1 MRQSVVYKDAS
12 RKGKYLGLVLQTSER
27 SGENQPVVV
36 ALEFGTVFFPCFV
49 EKLQSEAFVRYQLF
63 PVHAEIGCFCK
74 LNEKINTEIE
84 EQINVELTE
93 YVKKQEASY
102 KKQCEKIVK
111 DYNKALFE
119 YEVECKKNVQNVKN
133 IIKKELKE
141 EVKRKLQIF
150 TEKEEYLQYLIKT
163 INDSLNVV
171 NNDNSS
177 IIFVTNNDK
186 QKYEEVLNRYNI
198 KIDVLDND
206 FIGGCKLKNDKLGVI
221 IDNTLKTNLDEI

>member
-1 MRQSVVYKDAS
+1 MDLDNKIKKFEQSCERLAQIDA
-12 RKGKYLGLVLQTSER
+12 E
-27 SGENQPVVV
+27 
-36 ALEFGTVFFPCFV
+36 
-49 EKLQSEAFVRYQLF
+49 
-63 PVHAEIGCFCK
+63 K

-163 INDSLNVV
+163 INDSLSVV
-171 NNDNSS
+171 NNDCSS

-206 FIGGCKLKNDKLGVI
+206 FIGDLGLIGVHPN
-221 IDNTLKTNLDEI
+221 DNTATVWIKANDLVTLIQQHGNTVNFVRI

>member
-1 MRQSVVYKDAS
+1 MNNRDWKEKD
-12 RKGKYLGLVLQTSER
+12 KEYLRFIQKFLDLSDNI
-27 SGENQPVVV
+27 EN
-36 ALEFGTVFFPCFV
+36 E
-49 EKLQSEAFVRYQLF
+49 
-63 PVHAEIGCFCK
+63 
-74 LNEKINTEIE
+74 
-84 EQINVELTE
+84 
-93 YVKKQEASY
+93 
-102 KKQCEKIVK
+102 
-111 DYNKALFE
+111 
-119 YEVECKKNVQNVKN
+119 
-133 IIKKELKE
+133 ELKE

-150 TEKEEYLQYLIKT
+150 NEKEEYLQYLIKT

>member
-1 MRQSVVYKDAS
+1 MDLDNKIKKFEQSCERLAQIDA
-12 RKGKYLGLVLQTSER
+12 E
-27 SGENQPVVV
+27 
-36 ALEFGTVFFPCFV
+36 
-49 EKLQSEAFVRYQLF
+49 
-63 PVHAEIGCFCK
+63 K

-150 TEKEEYLQYLIKT
+150 
-163 INDSLNVV
+163 N
-171 NNDNSS
+171 
-177 IIFVTNNDK
+177 
-186 QKYEEVLNRYNI
+186 
-198 KIDVLDND
+198 
-206 FIGGCKLKNDKLGVI
+206 
-221 IDNTLKTNLDEI
+221 

>member
-1 MRQSVVYKDAS
+1 MNNRDWKEKD
-12 RKGKYLGLVLQTSER
+12 KEYLRFIQKFLDLSDNI
-27 SGENQPVVV
+27 EN
-36 ALEFGTVFFPCFV
+36 E
-49 EKLQSEAFVRYQLF
+49 
-63 PVHAEIGCFCK
+63 
-74 LNEKINTEIE
+74 
-84 EQINVELTE
+84 
-93 YVKKQEASY
+93 
-102 KKQCEKIVK
+102 
-111 DYNKALFE
+111 
-119 YEVECKKNVQNVKN
+119 
-133 IIKKELKE
+133 ELKE

-163 INDSLNVV
+163 INDSLSVV

>member
-1 MRQSVVYKDAS
+1 MDLDNKIKKFEQSCERLAQIDA
-12 RKGKYLGLVLQTSER
+12 E
-27 SGENQPVVV
+27 
-36 ALEFGTVFFPCFV
+36 
-49 EKLQSEAFVRYQLF
+49 
-63 PVHAEIGCFCK
+63 K

-150 TEKEEYLQYLIKT
+150 TEKEEYLKYLIKT
-163 INDSLNVV
+163 MTMLQYILH
-171 NNDNSS
+171 
-177 IIFVTNNDK
+177 K
-186 QKYEEVLNRYNI
+186 
-198 KIDVLDND
+198 KILKNMK
-206 FIGGCKLKNDKLGVI
+206 IKLKQ
-221 IDNTLKTNLDEI
+221 NLIAM

>member
-1 MRQSVVYKDAS
+1 MSCPSLKFFDKKV
-12 RKGKYLGLVLQTSER
+12 LVLGFSK
-27 SGENQPVVV
+27 SGIYAARYLNKAGADVYIT
-36 ALEFGTVFFPCFV
+36 EFRE
-49 EKLQSEAFVRYQLF
+49 EKTDD
-63 PVHAEIGCFCK
+63 AEK

-163 INDSLNVV
+163 INDSLSVV

>member
-1 MRQSVVYKDAS
+1 MLAGAESGTPSIPVIV
-12 RKGKYLGLVLQTSER
+12 LGNL
-27 SGENQPVVV
+27 
-36 ALEFGTVFFPCFV
+36 FV
-49 EKLQSEAFVRYQLF
+49 CGMEGL
-63 PVHAEIGCFCK
+63 
-74 LNEKINTEIE
+74 
-84 EQINVELTE
+84 
-93 YVKKQEASY
+93 
-102 KKQCEKIVK
+102 
-111 DYNKALFE
+111 
-119 YEVECKKNVQNVKN
+119 
-133 IIKKELKE
+133 
-141 EVKRKLQIF
+141 KRKLQIF
-150 TEKEEYLQYLIKT
+150 NEKEEYLQYLIKT